1 MDLFGLSLSDNR
13 GVPHGV
19 LLDFLDLPGRECG
32 VRQDSGVSVAARGLS
47 HSYGELLSLQRIE
60 LAAADGEVVAL
71 VGPSGCGK
79 STLLEIVCGLR
90 EPSAGAVEVGGAT
103 DAAGRLAHCAYM
115 PQRDLLL
122 PWFSALDNAA
132 LALRNRGAG
141 KAEARQEAG
150 ALFERFGLAG
160 FEAARPEELSGGM
173 RQRVAFLRTLV
184 AGKPVLALDEPFAS
198 LDAISRAEMQ
208 EWLAGALRAEA
219 RTVLLVSHDIEEALY
234 LADRVV
240 VLSARPGRIVAELRA
255 PRPRAENRD
264 HAVTDPAFVAV
275 RERALIALREG
286 AT

>member
-1 MDLFGLSLSDNR
+1 
-13 GVPHGV
+13 
-19 LLDFLDLPGRECG
+19 
-32 VRQDSGVSVAARGLS
+32 VSVVARGLS
-47 HSYGELLSLQRIE
+47 HSYGELRSLQRIDLE
-60 LAAADGEVVAL
+60 VADGEVVAL

-79 STLLEIVCGLR
+79 STLLEIVTGLR
-90 EPSAGAVEVGGAT
+90 EPSEGQVEVGGT
-103 DAAGRLAHCAYM
+103 AAASGRLARCAYM

-141 KAEARQEAG
+141 RAEARREAG

-160 FEAARPEELSGGM
+160 FEGARPQELSGGM

-219 RTVLLVSHDIEEALY
+219 RTVLLVSHDIEESLY

-240 VLSARPGRIVAELRA
+240 VLSARPGRIVGELRA
-255 PRPRAENRD
+255 PDPRAADRD
-264 HAVTDPAFVAV
+264 GAVTDPAFIAA
-275 RERALIALREG
+275 REAALRALHAGTTPEG
-286 AT
+286 P